1 MTDILT
7 KKVKSQKY
15 CYSIMVTTSS
25 TKITF
30 PEYLNYEDG
39 TDNLYELADG
49 ELLLVNPPAKRHF
62 KISRFLVKL
71 FEEEIS
77 RQGLDI
83 EVFRGIGVRTGLTS
97 SRIPDVS
104 VVEGEVWRNL
114 PDNVSAVIQV
124 PLLLAVEIVSPG
136 AEQILRDYTEK
147 VREYQEIG
155 ISEYWIVDPMAQKIT
170 IMTLD
175 QGSYNQTVYQSDEL
189 LLSNLF
195 PQLKVTARAI
205 FSI

>member
-1 MTDILT
+1 
-7 KKVKSQKY
+7 
-15 CYSIMVTTSS
+15 MVTTSS

-30 PEYLNYEDG
+30 LEYLNYEDG

-49 ELLLVNPPAKRHF
+49 ELLLVNPPTKRHF
-62 KISRFLVKL
+62 KISHFLVKL

-114 PDNVSAVIQV
+114 PDNVSAVLQV

-170 IMTLD
+170 IMILD
-175 QGSYNQTVYQSDEL
+175 QESYRQTVYQSDEL
-189 LLSNLF
+189 LFSHLF